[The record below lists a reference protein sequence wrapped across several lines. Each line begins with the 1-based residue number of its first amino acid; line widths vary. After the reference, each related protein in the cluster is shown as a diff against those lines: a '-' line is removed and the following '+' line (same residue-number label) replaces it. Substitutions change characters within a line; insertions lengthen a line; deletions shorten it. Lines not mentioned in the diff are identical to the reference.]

1 MQTLFECP
9 WRFLT
14 WLSEPCERS
23 SRLQD
28 MLKCLPV
35 NLENVRVFS
44 PLFFTGQRKE
54 KKKALSPAAVLE
66 NLRHTLVDYQNRCS
80 NASAEVIDLHLI
92 IVIDLH
98 LKI

>member
-1 MQTLFECP
+1 
-9 WRFLT
+9 
-14 WLSEPCERS
+14 
-23 SRLQD
+23 
-28 MLKCLPV
+28 MLKCLSV
-35 NLENVRVFS
+35 NREYVRVFS

-54 KKKALSPAAVLE
+54 KKKALSPATVLE

-92 IVIDLH
+92 VVIDLH